1 MSAYMR
7 IINHFFQK
15 LNVRKKVFIMS
26 RPTLKIITLHGHSL
40 EELITIKNT
49 TDCKYTRLALAVIT
63 MKYQGFSNAQ
73 IIDVTGLSKSTICS
87 YARKW
92 NAEGMPSVLEHRGG
106 KKPPKLEPQEIAE
119 LIETVTS
126 KTPTDFGFVAHTWTC
141 ALLVL
146 YVEQSFGVK
155 VTGVTIWNILKAN
168 NLSYKR
174 ARPMPTK
181 SEEAEQEAFKKNRA
195 PSRYFRVF

>member
-1 MSAYMR
+1 MC

-15 LNVRKKVFIMS
+15 LNVRKKVFIMG
-26 RPTLKIITLHGHSL
+26 RPTIEIATLHGCSL
-40 EELITIKNT
+40 EELITMKNT

-73 IIDVTGLSKSTICS
+73 IIDVTRLSKSTVCAYI
-87 YARKW
+87 RHW
-92 NAEGMPSVLEHRGG
+92 NKEGMPSVLEHRGG
-106 KKPPKLEPQEIAE
+106 KKPSKLEPQEIAE
-119 LIETVTS
+119 LIETVIS
-126 KTPTDFGFVAHTWTC
+126 KAPKDFGFVAHTWTC

-146 YVEQSFGVK
+146 YVEQTFGIT

-174 ARPMPTK
+174 AKPMPTK
-181 SEEAEQEAFKKNRA
+181 SEKEEQEAFKKNRT